1 MNFSDYTLGE
11 HIKTA
16 RIKKGFSQEAFA
28 EMLDITPTHV
38 KHMESGHRK
47 PSVDILFKIAQQL
60 DMSIDNVIFTDTED
74 VIKKASI
81 NEINNLL
88 TKCSNSELAIVSD
101 LIVSLLKNK

>member
-1 MNFSDYTLGE
+1 MDFSNYTLGE

-38 KHMESGHRK
+38 KHIESGHRK
-47 PSVDILFKIAQQL
+47 PSIEILFKIAAQL
-60 DMSIDNVIFTDTED
+60 DMSIDNVIFPQTDD
-74 VIKKASI
+74 LIKKSSI
-81 NEINNLL
+81 NEIHNLL
-88 TKCSNSELAIVSD
+88 TKCSHNELAIITD